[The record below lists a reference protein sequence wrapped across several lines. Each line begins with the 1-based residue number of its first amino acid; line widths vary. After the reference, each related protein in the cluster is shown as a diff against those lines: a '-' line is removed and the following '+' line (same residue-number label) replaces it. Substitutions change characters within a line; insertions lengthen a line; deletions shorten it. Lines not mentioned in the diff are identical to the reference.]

1 MCSLQAKHKQTRK
14 NKPLAPTNHFQWRV
28 KSNVVK
34 NNVCLHIAKKATKK
48 KQQFC
53 GFYSVNSDFN
63 FLSPVCI
70 YQPT

>member
-1 MCSLQAKHKQTRK
+1 MWWKIMFVFTLQKELQ
-14 NKPLAPTNHFQWRV
+14 
-28 KSNVVK
+28 
-34 NNVCLHIAKKATKK
+34 KK

-70 YQPT
+70 YQPTWVWLWRIPILICLHNTNKKYFKNNSTEQ